1 MFNSHVQRSLRTT
14 SPQAKRKS
22 SLFFVAREIFFGHK
36 EAMKLADYRA
46 EMGMTL
52 AEMCADIERIT
63 GVRFSITHLYEIESG
78 GLCALDKAVALE
90 RYSNGLVKPL
100 DLVQAHEERERQ
112 KKREAKKQKA
122 RG

>member
-1 MFNSHVQRSLRTT
+1 LP
-14 SPQAKRKS
+14 PQSFAPPEKQVKP
-22 SLFFVAREIFFGHK
+22 FFVARENIFWHT
-36 EAMKLADYRA
+36 ATMRLADYRA
-46 EMGMTL
+46 EMAMTL

-100 DLVQAHEERERQ
+100 DIVQAHEDRERQ
-112 KKREAKKQKA
+112 KKREAKKTKA

>member
-1 MFNSHVQRSLRTT
+1 MAPPFAASIIRSARKASQACFSLRAKFF
-14 SPQAKRKS
+14 SGIPQ
-22 SLFFVAREIFFGHK
+22 H
-36 EAMKLADYRA
+36 MKLADYRA

-63 GVRFSITHLYEIESG
+63 GVRFSVTHLYEIEAG